1 MDREALR
8 VSVKLSLAKKTEAEK
23 KASRDRLF
31 KELAEELGRAVYDVT
46 HREVAEQLSRD

>member
-8 VSVKLSLAKKTEAEK
+8 ESVRLSLAKKTEAEK

-31 KELAEELGRAVYDVT
+31 RELAEELGQAVYDAT
-46 HREVAEQLSRD
+46 RREVAEQLSRG